1 MSTKD
6 SSISSRFSGW
16 SEWKGTDLDWDQ
28 ALLELA
34 DYNIYQSSSWANH
47 RADFGWNIIRLQN
60 QSPEGCLA
68 QVLTKQI
75 LGTTFAWI
83 PGGPV
88 ANFDLLT
95 SQFLQCIAMF
105 TGSKRIFVRL
115 NSLEHTNEQSCE
127 KLRKNSWK
135 QVSAPLSTG
144 LSLQYDLTLTEQTRL
159 EMLSTNWS
167 RNLRRGETRNSKPY
181 EWQDF
186 TPEEIASI
194 YGQLSQYKGLD
205 STSDTP
211 NLAVITSIVANCK
224 TNLKIFRCDDEQGN
238 ALAIRGAL
246 LLGNKAWDIFAAA
259 TPQGRKQYSSYT
271 TAWSLFNSCA
281 DSQITQYDLSGI
293 DPVKNK
299 GVYDFKHG
307 TGATEIKYV
316 GEWDNGTPFYVQPLV
331 GRLIRYRKNL

>member
-1 MSTKD
+1 MSTQD
-6 SSISSRFSGW
+6 SPISLQFSEW
-16 SEWKGTDLDWDQ
+16 SEWKGSELEWDQ
-28 ALLELA
+28 TLLKLT

-68 QVLTKQI
+68 QVLTKKI
-75 LGTTFAWI
+75 FGTTFAWI

-95 SQFLQCIAMF
+95 SQFMECIAMI
-105 TGSKRIFVRL
+105 TGSHRIFVRL
-115 NSLEHTNEQSCE
+115 NSLEPISEQSCE
-127 KLRKNSWK
+127 KLQKNSWK
-135 QVSAPLSTG
+135 QVTAPLSTG
-144 LSLQYDLTLTEQTRL
+144 LSLQYDLRPTQQTRL
-159 EMLSTNWS
+159 ELLSTNWS
-167 RNLRRGETRNSKPY
+167 RNLRRGEARNTSPY

-186 TPEEIASI
+186 TPEEIESI

-224 TNLKIFRCDDEQGN
+224 KNLKIFRCDDEQGN

-246 LLGNKAWDIFAAA
+246 LIGNKAWDIFAAA

-281 DSQITQYDLSGI
+281 DSQITQYDLSGV

-307 TGATEIKYV
+307 TGATQIKYV
-316 GEWDNGTPFYVQPLV
+316 GEWDHGTPFYVQPLV